1 MLLPTKTR
9 KISVTITRLA
19 ASARPRS
26 TALAQAVQGRWSR
39 VEVGGFV
46 LPRDFLGV
54 SGGVMVRRASIRNE
68 IRGTI
73 MPEQPK
79 CGQAGSKSRKAKAKP
94 VCRFHLS
101 QARSIK

>member
-9 KISVTITRLA
+9 KISVTITTLA

-54 SGGVMVRRASIRNE
+54 SGGVMVRRASKGMKSAAQSCQNSQNENRRVRIAEKRKRNPYVPF
-68 IRGTI
+68 I
-73 MPEQPK
+73 
-79 CGQAGSKSRKAKAKP
+79 CRKLRP
-94 VCRFHLS
+94 L
-101 QARSIK
+101 